1 MDWKKETEANIH
13 RLRRNEY
20 PGRGIV
26 IGLSPDGNNFIQVYW
41 LMGRSAASRNRI
53 LVPEGK
59 FVKTAVPGEEEQGD
73 PSLLLYYPVKHWG
86 ENHIVTNGDQTETIY
101 SALQKGTDFAEALAM
116 RTFEPDPPHYTPRI
130 SGLVELKNAGCAY
143 RLAIIKTAGG
153 SPDCC
158 TRQYFHYEKG
168 IPGIGH
174 CIHTYAGNGNP
185 LPSFQGEPFAVK
197 VFDDP
202 RTTARYYWELLHA
215 ENKVALLAK
224 AINRRTGESSLE
236 IINKLAK
243 EN

>member
-1 MDWKKETEANIH
+1 MDWRQEVEANLD

-20 PGRGIV
+20 PGRGII

-53 LVPEGK
+53 LVSEGE
-59 FVKTAVPGEEEQGD
+59 FVKTAVPGGEQAGD

-86 ENHIVTNGDQTETIY
+86 EYHIVTNGDQTETIY
-101 SALQKGTDFAEALAM
+101 SALQKGEGFAEALAT
-116 RTFEPDPPHYTPRI
+116 RSFEPDSPHYTPRI
-130 SGLVELKNAGCAY
+130 SGLVELNNPACAY

-153 SPDCC
+153 YPEYC
-158 TRQYFHYEKG
+158 TRQYFYYEKG

-197 VFDDP
+197 IFDDP
-202 RTTARYYWELLHA
+202 LETARYYWELLHG
-215 ENKVALLAK
+215 ENKVALLVK
-224 AINRRTGESSLE
+224 AVNRRTGEIRLE
-236 IINKLAK
+236 IINKLTK
-243 EN
+243 EE